1 MVSHFAASEGHASP
15 IKERCRI
22 TFPSTA
28 MRKSSSPHNHVKAS
42 DGTIPSDA
50 FRTHT
55 PHVRGGSVSRRGLT
69 QLTRNRPHLQAE
81 PSKKKRP
88 NLNASRSSGGSARE
102 GLLSEK
108 PPPSHT
114 PVRPTSSGGGPG
126 EALLVEKRPPPE
138 FSHSPYSSHMR
149 VNSLREMAQTRFWSL
164 LEQPLEIMT
173 KTKRLS
179 GSK

>member
-28 MRKSSSPHNHVKAS
+28 GCKNTVLQPH
-42 DGTIPSDA
+42 P
-50 FRTHT
+50 RTKNPMDSIHRIHAHT

-69 QLTRNRPHLQAE
+69 HRTRNRPYLQAE

-88 NLNASRSSGGSARE
+88 NPNASRSSGGSARE

-114 PVRPTSSGGGPG
+114 PARSTSSGGGPG
-126 EALLVEKRPPPE
+126 EALLLEKRPPPE

-149 VNSLREMAQTRFWSL
+149 LNSLREMAQTRFWSL